1 MLLIDKFSGKPV
13 YEQIVE
19 GIERHILL
27 GVYPVGGAV
36 PSVRELSASLGI
48 NPNTIQKSYVE
59 LTRRGVICPS
69 PGSGCYVTPYAA
81 EKIRERA
88 RERLKELEALSAELI
103 LSGLE
108 EEEILEDVRRGISQR
123 SGQGGH

>member
-19 GIERHILL
+19 GIERNILL
-27 GVYPVGGAV
+27 GLYPVGAQV

-48 NPNTIQKSYVE
+48 NPNTIQKSYTE
-59 LTRRGVICPS
+59 LMRRGVICSS
-69 PGSGCYVTPYAA
+69 PGSGCYVTPRAL

-88 RERLKELEALSAELI
+88 RERLAELEALSAELA
-103 LSGLE
+103 LSGVDG
-108 EEEILEDVRRGISQR
+108 EEILRAVKNGLLKNT
-123 SGQGGH
+123 

>member
-1 MLLIDKFSGKPV
+1 MLLIDKFSGKSV

-48 NPNTIQKSYVE
+48 NPNTIQKSYME
-59 LTRRGVICPS
+59 LTRRGVICAS
-69 PGSGCYVTPYAA
+69 PGSGCYVTPYAT
-81 EKIRERA
+81 ERIRERA
-88 RERLKELEALSAELI
+88 REKLGVLEALSAELA
-103 LSGLE
+103 LAGLDE
-108 EEEILEDVRRGISQR
+108 QEILEAVKRGISNQSKTGR
-123 SGQGGH
+123 